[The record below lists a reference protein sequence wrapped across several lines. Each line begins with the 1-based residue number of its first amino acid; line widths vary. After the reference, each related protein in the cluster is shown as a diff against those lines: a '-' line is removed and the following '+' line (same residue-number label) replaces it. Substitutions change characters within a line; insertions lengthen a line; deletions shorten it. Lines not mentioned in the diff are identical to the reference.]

1 MINPT
6 RFENN
11 IDNIP
16 ITWEHIQPM
25 SFDEFVAADPD
36 VPLFC
41 YEKGKGACNS
51 RNEYTLEYVSAL
63 STVTESD
70 AVTNFQ
76 KLISS

>member
-1 MINPT
+1 
-6 RFENN
+6 
-11 IDNIP
+11 
-16 ITWEHIQPM
+16 M
-25 SFDEFVAADPD
+25 SYDEFMAADPD

-41 YEKGKGACNS
+41 YEDGKGACNS